1 MNAKIIT
8 TKIISLTSCI
18 LLFHSGCMFSKKNTN
33 KGSAML
39 QTGTQLNLS
48 EFTKLDNGIL
58 YKVIATGS
66 GSKPIIGTT
75 ISVHYTGWLLK
86 NNDTL
91 GTKFDSSVDR
101 GQKFQFPVGAGRVI
115 AGWDKMLADMQ
126 PGEKRIIILPPNMA
140 YGSHGAGAAIPP
152 NATLVFEVELF

>member
-8 TKIISLTSCI
+8 LASCI

-33 KGSAML
+33 KGSIML
-39 QTGTQLNLS
+39 QTGTKLNLS

-58 YKVIATGS
+58 YKVVTPGS
-66 GSKPIIGTT
+66 GTKPARGTT
-75 ISVHYTGWLLK
+75 ITVHYTGWLLK

-101 GQKFQFPVGAGRVI
+101 GQKFKFPVGLGYVI
-115 AGWDKMLADMQ
+115 PGWDKMLADMQ
-126 PGEKRIIILPPNMA
+126 PGEKRIIILPANMA

>member
-1 MNAKIIT
+1 MNKKIIT
-8 TKIISLTSCI
+8 LASCI

-33 KGSAML
+33 KGSTML
-39 QTGTQLNLS
+39 ETGTKLNLS

-58 YKVIATGS
+58 YNVITAGS
-66 GSKPIIGTT
+66 GTKPTRGTT
-75 ISVHYTGWLLK
+75 ITVHYTGWLLK

-101 GQKFQFPVGAGRVI
+101 GQKFKFPVGLGYVI
-115 AGWDKMLADMQ
+115 PGWDKMLADML
-126 PGEKRIIILPPNMA
+126 PGEKRIIILPANMA
-140 YGSHGAGAAIPP
+140 YGAQGAGAAIPP

>member
-8 TKIISLTSCI
+8 LASCI
-18 LLFHSGCMFSKKNTN
+18 LLFNSGCMFTNKKNN
-33 KGSAML
+33 KGSLML
-39 QTGTQLNLS
+39 ETGTKLNLS

-58 YKVIATGS
+58 YKTITSGS
-66 GSKPIIGTT
+66 GAKPTRGTT
-75 ISVHYTGWLLK
+75 ITVHYTGWLLK

-101 GQKFQFPVGAGRVI
+101 GQKFKFPVGLGYVI
-115 AGWDKMLADMQ
+115 PGWDKMLADMQ
-126 PGEKRIIILPPNMA
+126 PGEKRIIILPANMA